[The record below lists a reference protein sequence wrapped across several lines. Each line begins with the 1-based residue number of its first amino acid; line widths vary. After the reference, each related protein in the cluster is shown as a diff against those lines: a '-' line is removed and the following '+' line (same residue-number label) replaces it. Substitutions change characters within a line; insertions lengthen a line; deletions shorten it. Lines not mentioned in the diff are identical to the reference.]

1 MTLAIALAVLY
12 LVFWVWHSPCVG
24 KLTKAEID
32 RYLAIIERRLLPEEE
47 VKAFTSRV
55 RSWAEADDGRP
66 VYMFN
71 LIHFLPQFR
80 AFPGAPD
87 FEGTPRE
94 ANAYYEK
101 SIMWLWLRHA
111 AYPIFSGVPQASN
124 LINMEPE
131 RKWGNAAVVR
141 YRNRR
146 TFLRLLSDPVYARME
161 PYKFIALE
169 IDLVP
174 VSGKIALPDL
184 RLVFG
189 VGFVIIFLLV
199 GWITAV

>member
-1 MTLAIALAVLY
+1 MITFAIALAILY
-12 LVFWVWHSPCVG
+12 LVFWVWHSPWVG
-24 KLTKAEID
+24 KLTKSEID
-32 RYLAIIERRLLPEEE
+32 RYLTIIERRLLPAEE

-66 VYMFN
+66 VYMLN

-80 AFPGAPD
+80 TFPGAPK
-87 FEGTPRE
+87 FKGTPSE

-111 AYPIFSGVPQASN
+111 AYPTFSGVTQARN

-146 TFLRLLSDPVYARME
+146 TFLRLLSHPIYARVE

-174 VSGKIALPDL
+174 VSGKIVLPDL

-189 VGFVIIFLLV
+189 VGFEIGRAHV
-199 GWITAV
+199 